1 MVPDDAE
8 QPRAKQ
14 LAAPSDAF
22 FLQIENVPQNRLPAP
37 YLELPHVRRK
47 VLIGRRPRFV
57 APIRSVQDWDE
68 SQQHLLNK
76 DVAERKSQMSTLKRI
91 QYIFQKG

>member
-47 VLIGRRPRFV
+47 VLVPV
-57 APIRSVQDWDE
+57 
-68 SQQHLLNK
+68 LLHPSGLCKTGMNP
-76 DVAERKSQMSTLKRI
+76 SSTC
-91 QYIFQKG
+91 